1 LDPGGSKKIVIHVD
15 PDSDLID
22 PEDKYL
28 DPGGSKK
35 KKIVI
40 HVDPDSDLIDPD
52 SGPYSN

>member
-35 KKIVI
+35 R
-40 HVDPDSDLIDPD
+40 DSCR
-52 SGPYSN
+52 SGFGSDRSGFGSVL

>member
-1 LDPGGSKKIVIHVD
+1 MIHVD

-35 KKIVI
+35 NVI

>member
-35 KKIVI
+35 NE
-40 HVDPDSDLIDPD
+40 HVLDPDTYPLVIDKK
-52 SGPYSN
+52 

>member
-1 LDPGGSKKIVIHVD
+1 VIHVD

-35 KKIVI
+35 KIVI
-40 HVDPDSDLIDPD
+40 HVDLDSDLIDPD

>member
-1 LDPGGSKKIVIHVD
+1 LDPGGS
-15 PDSDLID
+15 
-22 PEDKYL
+22 
-28 DPGGSKK
+28 